1 MTECFFRALGQ
12 WDDEFP
18 YARDLWIPAFA
29 GMTEC
34 FFRALGQWDDEFPH
48 ARELWI
54 PAFAG
59 MTECLNED
67 SRLRGN
73 DVAGLRGFLAT
84 VHIRR
89 ITIWAEIL

>member
-1 MTECFFRALGQ
+1 MME
-12 WDDEFP
+12 
-18 YARDLWIPAFA
+18 
-29 GMTEC
+29 
-34 FFRALGQWDDEFPH
+34 
-48 ARELWI
+48 WI

-73 DVAGLRGFLAT
+73 DVAGLPGFLAT